1 LGFDAWDFEIAR
13 LIDWEVTMHRKM
25 SYLLLTIILLGL
37 ASCATPHKVMV
48 LYDRPGSLKS
58 GDRVIWENQTI
69 GSVGDFQANPSGK
82 TVVPLQVK
90 PDFREALTDQSRF
103 LIQADPD
110 RPGSQSVKM
119 VLLAS
124 GGKPL
129 PNGAVVEGST
139 AFSLMIERGS
149 RGIQGI
155 PQVLQDA
162 LDRLN
167 KELSRLSD
175 REWQKELETQLDS
188 WTRELKKSGEDTRR
202 YFEKEVLPKLE
213 QAVQDLMSRL
223 KQLGKEKDG
232 KILEEKL
239 DQLKRTLQN

>member
-1 LGFDAWDFEIAR
+1 MPGKA
-13 LIDWEVTMHRKM
+13 
-25 SYLLLTIILLGL
+25 SYFLLPIILVGL

-48 LYDRPGSLKS
+48 MYDRPGSLKP

-69 GSVGDFQANPSGK
+69 GSVGDFQSNPSGK

-90 PDFREALTDQSRF
+90 PDFRQALTDQSRF
-103 LIQADPD
+103 LIQPDPG
-110 RPGSQSVKM
+110 RPRSQSVKM
-119 VLLAS
+119 VHLAS

-129 PNGAVVEGST
+129 PDGAVVEGST
-139 AFSLMIERGS
+139 SFSLMTERGS
-149 RGIQGI
+149 HGLQGI

-162 LDRLN
+162 MDRLS
-167 KELSRLSD
+167 KELGRLSD
-175 REWQKELETQLDS
+175 REWQNELESQLDS

-239 DQLKRTLQN
+239 GQLKRTLQN

>member
-175 REWQKELETQLDS
+175 REWQKELESQLDS

-213 QAVQDLMSRL
+213 QAVQDLVRRL
-223 KQLGKEKDG
+223 KDLGKEKDG